1 MTEFKQQL
9 LYVNQDGI
17 NSHTTQTEL
26 GATALNGFVREAENV
41 LKYKFTDKEKQAL
54 KSDGIAFIK
63 NLLKSNFPFPN
74 ASEDFNLQS
83 MGLTNVKNLYSN
95 YERYSGSWI
104 YFDYALTKGVFE
116 ASRLEKDKTV
126 QSFSYYTQNEKQNR
140 VLELAEKMIVLFD
153 EAEKLGV
160 LNGHGRKHITNVFD
174 VLTVDV
180 HPEIKEY
187 RIMIHKRFLST
198 KYLY

>member
-1 MTEFKQQL
+1 MTEFKKEL
-9 LYVNQDGI
+9 LYVNQEGI
-17 NSHTTQTEL
+17 EAQTKQIES
-26 GATALNGFVREAENV
+26 GATALNGFILEAESV
-41 LKYKFTDKEKQAL
+41 LKCKFTDKEKQAL

-63 NLLKSNFPFPN
+63 GLVKAKFPFPD
-74 ASEDFNLQS
+74 ASEDFNLNS
-83 MGLTNVKNLYSN
+83 LGLTNVKNLYSN
-95 YERYSGSWI
+95 YERNSGSWI